1 MRLNIGQDEQTKADL
16 FGQAFG
22 VKRAWTAD
30 CRWDRCA
37 SGDAGV
43 PELLHCTLVALTKGA
58 PAGRMK
64 MLCCMCDS
72 GWAVVNNLKRDP
84 DPVGVNLHS
93 CPSGGTGRRASFR
106 S

>member
-22 VKRAWTAD
+22 VKRARTGD

-58 PAGRMK
+58 LAGRMK
-64 MLCCMCDS
+64 MLRCLCDS
-72 GWAVVNNLKRDP
+72 GWAVVNIRSVTP
-84 DPVGVNLHS
+84 TR
-93 CPSGGTGRRASFR
+93 SG
-106 S
+106 